1 MSVSLPFAQRRVR
14 IRNERKKQPVCSGG
28 PHSAGEMAHRQMATM
43 RGGRCCLLTREESM
57 VLPGTGEGP
66 MRPRGSI
73 WPLWE
78 AVWDLEGAALTWAPV
93 WGGGGCRQEG
103 QVGRLT
109 GAWGPS
115 GRTVCLHL
123 LCKVHAGV
131 QAWQVLKNRSR
142 GYC

>member
-1 MSVSLPFAQRRVR
+1 
-14 IRNERKKQPVCSGG
+14 
-28 PHSAGEMAHRQMATM
+28 MA
-43 RGGRCCLLTREESM
+43 
-57 VLPGTGEGP
+57 LPGTGEGP
-66 MRPRGSI
+66 LRPRGSI

-78 AVWDLEGAALTWAPV
+78 AAWDLEGAALTWAPV

-109 GAWGPS
+109 GAWGP
-115 GRTVCLHL
+115 GGWTVCLHL

-142 GYC
+142 GYR